1 MEFTREITH
10 LLIAMLLAF
19 FMVGLSAAY
28 WALTGDDTILQR
40 EDNPRAV
47 EDEAAIRRGSIFDR
61 NGTLLVESVVVDG
74 ILERHYLTDSF
85 YSATGYFSLRYGVGG
100 AEAAYDDILRGDTL
114 PQDFDGYFSQEM
126 LHRPQEGLDIRLTLD
141 SDVQQAVVEEMGD
154 KHGAV
159 VVLNVPDGDVL
170 ALVSLPTYNPN
181 VLDDEW
187 EDLIEAS
194 GNPFFNRV
202 LQGQYQPGGMLQT
215 PLMTAAILT
224 NQAFD
229 VVTADA
235 DAPITVADVTLTCAV
250 EPPESDLTFVQA
262 YAYACPRPFALLAQ
276 LINQTTLENIMANFR
291 LSSPPSLTGFIIE
304 EPESEILAESTSDAD
319 IAEESTLIE
328 DLLGQGNLTINPL
341 GIATLTAAVIN
352 EGNAP
357 QPHALD
363 AIRQPDGSWQVQ
375 SHVQAT
381 TALMTADA
389 ARHIRDLM
397 INNSM
402 AGVAAAAQRDGLN
415 IGGHAAIAISGNE
428 IQTWYTGFVLLDDN
442 RGAVVVVVL
451 EDTDDVN
458 AAATIGGIALE
469 TAYVNLLNSEE

>member
-1 MEFTREITH
+1 MEFTREINH

-19 FMVGLSAAY
+19 FMVGLSASY

-61 NGTLLVESVVVDG
+61 NGTLLVESVLVDG
-74 ILERHYLTDSF
+74 FLERHYRIDSF
-85 YSATGYFSLRYGVGG
+85 YSATGYFSLRFGVGG

-114 PQDFDGYFSQEM
+114 SQDFDAYFSQEI

-141 SDVQQAVVEEMGD
+141 SDVQQEIVDVMGD
-154 KHGAV
+154 KRGAV

-181 VLDDEW
+181 ALDDEW
-187 EDLIEAS
+187 DDLIEAP

-224 NQAFD
+224 NQTFD
-229 VVTADA
+229 VITADA

-250 EPPESDLTFVQA
+250 EPPESDLTFTQA

-276 LINQTTLENIMANFR
+276 QINQTTLENILVNFR

-304 EPESEILAESTSDAD
+304 NPEEDPEFVSEVTSEAD
-319 IAEESTLIE
+319 IVEESNLIA
-328 DLLGQGNLTINPL
+328 DLLGQGDLTINPL
-341 GIATLTAAVIN
+341 RIATLVAAVIN

-363 AIRQPDGSWQVQ
+363 AIRSTRWQ
-375 SHVQAT
+375 
-381 TALMTADA
+381 
-389 ARHIRDLM
+389 
-397 INNSM
+397 
-402 AGVAAAAQRDGLN
+402 
-415 IGGHAAIAISGNE
+415 IGRTKIVSKP
-428 IQTWYTGFVLLDDN
+428 QLL
-442 RGAVVVVVL
+442 
-451 EDTDDVN
+451 
-458 AAATIGGIALE
+458 
-469 TAYVNLLNSEE
+469 S